1 MATRDEFLNEAMIAH
16 QRRADEHARQK
27 AEAEREQAARAVRFV
42 DDYKEQWNQY
52 LGEKLF
58 GDKAAPH
65 AQREWFVLGE
75 SLAEYEIT
83 EEGGLRYEQRNPNK
97 KAGKFRV
104 GAWISG
110 DALLSLTVDGF
121 GQPQGMAVN
130 IDGHAPQPVTE
141 LADVGEEVVRQ
152 RESR

>member
-1 MATRDEFLNEAMIAH
+1 MATRDELLNEAVIAH
-16 QRRADEHARQK
+16 QRRTDDREQERAA
-27 AEAEREQAARAVRFV
+27 AEREQAARAARFV
-42 DDYKEQWNQY
+42 ADYKERWNHY

-58 GDKAAPH
+58 GDQAAPH

-75 SLAEYEIT
+75 SLAEYDLLED
-83 EEGGLRYEQRNPNK
+83 GGGRYEQRNIHK

-110 DALLSLTVDGF
+110 DAVLSLSVDAF
-121 GQPQGMAVN
+121 GQPLGMFIN
-130 IDGHAPQPVTE
+130 IDGIAPQQVND

-152 RESR
+152 RGSR